1 MKKMIL
7 LLIASAAILA
17 GCNTIA
23 GAGKDIQ
30 SGGHVITNA
39 ADDVQKSL

>member
-7 LLIASAAILA
+7 LLITSVAILA

-30 SGGHVITNA
+30 SGGQVITNA
-39 ADDVQKSL
+39 ADDVKKSL